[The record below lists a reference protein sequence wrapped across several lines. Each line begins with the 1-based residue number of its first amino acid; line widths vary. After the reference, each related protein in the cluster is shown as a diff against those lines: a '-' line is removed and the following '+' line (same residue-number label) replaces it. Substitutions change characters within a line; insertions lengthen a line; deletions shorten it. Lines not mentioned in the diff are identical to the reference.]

1 MYYKNES
8 FMWRGTCAAPLFL
21 FCGIIQEAEM
31 SFEEY
36 LKIVLE
42 EDEKLKK
49 EYDSLDGEY
58 DKIRIEVISKANNED
73 NILSLS

>member
-1 MYYKNES
+1 
-8 FMWRGTCAAPLFL
+8 
-21 FCGIIQEAEM
+21 M

-49 EYDSLDGEY
+49 EYNSLDGEY